1 MNNRIT
7 HGGHTPEATQLQEQT
22 TQLHHTQ
29 QTTRSQK
36 LQHTRMQQ
44 ARVRHSM
51 LAAKF
56 ALNKRWAHS
65 HGAGA
70 RGPLAQKV
78 ATRFGTK
85 PTPKGA
91 AGKGAGLR
99 AKDKELHDKEALHD
113 QDTDK
118 ELHEQPAPRE
128 RDQDTPKQKER
139 DREKDRQQEQRQP
152 DKERQKDGESQQK
165 RNGGHGHGRDGGNGG
180 NGGGNHDDDHPHQ
193 QQQQSSQQQSQQQ
206 SQQPPQQQSQQ
217 QPRQHPPR
225 EGKNSE
231 RGAPKFAVTG
241 RKISTTV
248 KVPENFQVLGA
259 KLDNANSIDTARV
272 LLQTFAKV
280 VLRLAAQLECGF
292 ALAPLMVLNAT
303 SPGAMRRSPA
313 RMQSQIA
320 SAMFSQQ
327 RAPAGGTVSA
337 KASAGV
343 GILSHSLDLTMAR
356 KRFSVGYPIDDQ
368 SLLSVRQ
375 LMIDVKAAM
384 PALAA
389 SNGVPTA
396 SDKPSEVRVV
406 PAAPGTG
413 S

>member
-7 HGGHTPEATQLQEQT
+7 HGGHTPEATHLQEQT
-22 TQLHHTQ
+22 AQLHHTQ

-44 ARVRHSM
+44 ARVRHNM

-70 RGPLAQKV
+70 RGLLAQKV
-78 ATRFGTK
+78 AARFGAK
-85 PTPKGA
+85 PALKGA
-91 AGKGAGLR
+91 AGGKGAALR
-99 AKDKELHDKEALHD
+99 AKDKELHDKEPLHD
-113 QDTDK
+113 KDVDK

-128 RDQDTPKQKER
+128 RDQDTPKQKE
-139 DREKDRQQEQRQP
+139 KDRQQQEQRQP
-152 DKERQKDGESQQK
+152 DKERQKDGEPQQN
-165 RNGGHGHGRDGGNGG
+165 RNGGHGHGHEGD
-180 NGGGNHDDDHPHQ
+180 NGGGNHDDDHPQQ

-206 SQQPPQQQSQQ
+206 SQQPPQQQPQQ
-217 QPRQHPPR
+217 QPRQHQSR

-231 RGAPKFAVTG
+231 GGAPKFAVTG
-241 RKISTTV
+241 KKISTAV

-259 KLDNANSIDTARV
+259 KLGNARSTETHRV

-303 SPGAMRRSPA
+303 SPGAMRRSQA

-320 SAMFSQQ
+320 SAMFSLQ

-396 SDKPSEVRVV
+396 SDKPLEVRVV
-406 PAAPGTG
+406 PATPRTG